1 MTHRNRLI
9 LVALAAVLAIFTVGC
24 SFNISTAKI
33 TDAIMTDSIDENG
46 MPGNTMTSF
55 SSDASIIYT
64 SAKILNAPDNTQIR
78 IVWIYATSGEQ
89 FNEVKLDSGD
99 ISDRYIYS
107 SFEPSTLMPSGD
119 YQVKYYIEDRSEPDA
134 TVNFTVNDI
143 AANPTTAGE
152 NNVSSKDGAY
162 LEDAHMTSNM
172 DEGGVPV
179 DSITTVGP
187 TGTWFVSTILRN
199 AQPNTTV
206 RFVWYDSEGLVID
219 DYILDPKG
227 ATDVYVAGSMELT
240 TVAPKGEYRV
250 DLYISDET
258 QPAATVNFTVGD
270 VDANSTATGGGF
282 SSYSQAEG
290 GFSINYP
297 ETWTIVES
305 KENLAVK
312 FNPAEF
318 AVENEEEKINAVVVV
333 ALKSYAQ
340 DVTIEGVQQNWN
352 DQLAGAG
359 YENYKSVSSTIDSV
373 NGFDMAISEYSWSY
387 AGGDLY
393 TMDFLII
400 NGADLYV
407 ITFTA
412 TENALETLF
421 PYVEQMV
428 LSFNLL

>member
-9 LVALAAVLAIFTVGC
+9 LVAIAAVLVIFTVGC

-55 SSDASIIYT
+55 SSDASILYT
-64 SAKILNAPDNTQIR
+64 SAKILNAPGNTQIR

-107 SFEPSTLMPSGD
+107 SFEPSAPIPSGD

-134 TVNFTVNDI
+134 TVNFTVKDV
-143 AANPTTAGE
+143 AANSAVAPE
-152 NNVSSKDGAY
+152 NNISTKGGAY
-162 LEDAHMTSNM
+162 LEDAHMTSYM

-187 TGTWFVSTILRN
+187 TGTWYVSTILRN

-206 RFVWYDSEGLVID
+206 RFVWYDSKGLVID

-240 TVAPKGEYRV
+240 NAAPKGEYRV
-250 DLYISDET
+250 ELYISDET

-270 VDANSTATGGGF
+270 EAASSATTGSGF
-282 SSYSQAEG
+282 LSYSQAEG

-297 ETWTIVES
+297 ETWTMVES

-312 FNPAEF
+312 FNPAEY
-318 AVENEEEKINAVVVV
+318 AIENEPQTNAVVVV
-333 ALKSYAQ
+333 ALKGNAK
-340 DVTIEGVQQNWN
+340 DKTIESVQQTWN

-359 YENYKSVSSTIDSV
+359 YENYKSVSSTIDTV
-373 NGFDMAISEYSWSY
+373 NGFDMAISEYSWSSS
-387 AGGDLY
+387 GVELY
-393 TMDFLII
+393 SMDFLIV

-407 ITFTA
+407 IAFTA
-412 TENALETLF
+412 TESALETLYPF
-421 PYVEQMV
+421 VEQMV